1 MKNTKMLLLTLL
13 IGTFTFFAG
22 LLAYSR
28 LHELS
33 KVQYTIAV
41 LVLLSVIFSIY
52 IALRRMK
59 DEKKGLPP
67 EDELSRTVRNKSAAK
82 AFAYSFFIWVIIL
95 IFSIGSNVGTIISI
109 GIGILAMG
117 VLFIGFWIYHSN
129 KGVEDGNTY

>member
-13 IGTFTFFAG
+13 IGTFIFFAG

-59 DEKKGLPP
+59 DEKRITSG
-67 EDELSRTVRNKSAAK
+67 R
-82 AFAYSFFIWVIIL
+82 
-95 IFSIGSNVGTIISI
+95 
-109 GIGILAMG
+109 
-117 VLFIGFWIYHSN
+117 
-129 KGVEDGNTY
+129 